1 MKNWPPLKLCVCLL
15 FLILSACAQKT
26 TVVTVVPSE
35 GRQVIAIRAS
45 NFSLIPMVIRAH
57 HGDHL
62 LLQVTNAVATAHN
75 LTIKNPTGDVVRS
88 VDLGAGESVEIPLDL
103 TEGGTWKFFCNKPLH
118 ETLGMSG
125 RIEVIQ

>member
-1 MKNWPPLKLCVCLL
+1 MKNWPPLNLWVCLL

-26 TVVTVVPSE
+26 TVVTVVPGE
-35 GRQVIAIRAS
+35 GKQVITIRAS
-45 NFSLIPMVIRAH
+45 DYSLMPTVIRAH

-75 LTIKNPTGDVVRS
+75 LTIENPAGEIVRS
-88 VDLGAGESVEIPLDL
+88 VELGAGESVEIPLDL
-103 TEGGTWKFFCNKPLH
+103 TEGGTWKFYCNKPFH

-125 RIEVIQ
+125 RIEVVE